1 MCVHTCT
8 HVCAMGEVEKEEKIQ
23 IPYGVDMVFRWANF
37 ATQKRSGEA
46 IMLQR
51 DMTEKTSTT
60 LSSQVSSFLRSSSYL
75 RFSLCFVLCVAVLMQ
90 IFFSFVFVTLLSVR
104 AGTGAHF
111 VLHTLYLIPFSC
123 VCLCVSYA
131 TCIAVLHVYVCF
143 AYDLCLSQEKNQN
156 VHIHNGPCLGRNY
169 LLTLV
174 DVHNLMSPALQ
185 LKTLFS

>member
-1 MCVHTCT
+1 
-8 HVCAMGEVEKEEKIQ
+8 
-23 IPYGVDMVFRWANF
+23 MVFRWANF

-90 IFFSFVFVTLLSVR
+90 IIFLFCIRNIVISEGWNRSAFCTTHSLFDSFFLCVFV
-104 AGTGAHF
+104 
-111 VLHTLYLIPFSC
+111 
-123 VCLCVSYA
+123 CVSYV

-156 VHIHNGPCLGRNY
+156 VHIHNGPCLGRHY
-169 LLTLV
+169 LLHLV
-174 DVHNLMSPALQ
+174 DIHNLMSPTLQ
-185 LKTLFS
+185 LKTLFSELE